1 MRTVSLVIL
10 IAVSVVSAPSVTRA
24 AATTSIAP
32 YKVQQEFTLG
42 GAGGWDYLA
51 LDTDAHRLYISRAD
65 RVLVV
70 DAQTGTVLTT
80 IADTAGV
87 HGIALAGKLGKGFTS
102 NGRSDSVTEFDLAT
116 SKPVARIAIA
126 GHNPDA
132 ILFDSV
138 TGHVFTFNGRSN
150 DVSVIDP
157 GTRSVIATIAVG
169 GKPEFAVT
177 DNAGRIFVNIED
189 KSQLL
194 AIDAVH
200 AKISATWPLPHC
212 EDPSG
217 LALDANN
224 HRLFSTCANGVMAIT
239 DSVTGRAVASVP
251 IGKGPDAAAFDAARA
266 LVFSSNGQ
274 DGTLSII
281 HQDAPDQYSTLATVP
296 TQTSA
301 RTMVLDAK
309 THRVYLVAAQFGNA
323 PAATPEQPHPRPP
336 VLENSFK
343 VIVVGN

>member
-1 MRTVSLVIL
+1 MRAVSFVIL
-10 IAVSVVSAPSVTRA
+10 VATCLAYTSAAGVT
-24 AATTSIAP
+24 ATPSIAA
-32 YKVQQEFTLG
+32 YAVEREFALG
-42 GAGGWDYLA
+42 GAGGWDYLT
-51 LDTDAHRLYISRAD
+51 LDAEAHRLYIARAD

-70 DAQTGTVLTT
+70 DEQTGAMLTT

-102 NGRSDSVTEFDLAT
+102 NGRSDSVTEFELA
-116 SKPVARIAIA
+116 SGKPVGSIAIA

-132 ILFDSV
+132 ILFDSAS
-138 TGHVFTFNGRSN
+138 GRVFTFNGRSN

-157 GTRSVIATIAVG
+157 GTRSVVATIPVG

-194 AIDAVH
+194 AIDAIH
-200 AKISATWPLPHC
+200 AKVSATWSLPHC

-217 LALDANN
+217 LAFDASN
-224 HRLFSTCANGVMAIT
+224 HRLFSTCANGVMAVT
-239 DSVTGRAVASVP
+239 DSITGRAVASVP
-251 IGKGPDAAAFDAARA
+251 IGKGPDAAAFDAQRA
-266 LVFSSNGQ
+266 LVFSSNGE
-274 DGTLSII
+274 DGTLSVI
-281 HQDAPDQYSTLATVP
+281 HEDTPDRYSTVATVV
-296 TQTSA
+296 TQKSA
-301 RTMVLDAK
+301 RTMALDAK
-309 THRVYLVAAQFGNA
+309 THRVYLVAAQFGSA
-323 PAATPEQPHPRPP
+323 PTVAPGQSRARPP